1 MAEFSTVVSAVLGA
15 EAAALGLVSLMLR
28 HERQIFA
35 VTMTITVVLT
45 VASIITGGLYGNP

>member
-1 MAEFSTVVSAVLGA
+1 MAELAMIVSAVCGV

-35 VTMTITVVLT
+35 VTMTITVVLAA
-45 VASIITGGLYGNP
+45 ASIITGGLYENP

>member
-1 MAEFSTVVSAVLGA
+1 MAELALIVSAVCGV

-35 VTMTITVVLT
+35 ITMSITVVLAA
-45 VASIITGGLYGNP
+45 ASMIAGGFYENP